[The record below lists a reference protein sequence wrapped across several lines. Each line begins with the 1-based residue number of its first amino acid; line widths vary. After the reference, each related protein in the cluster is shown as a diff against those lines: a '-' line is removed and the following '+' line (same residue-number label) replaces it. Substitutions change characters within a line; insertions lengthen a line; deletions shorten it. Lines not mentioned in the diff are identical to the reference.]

1 MTKEDIFKILKIDNM
16 TDSQKKAVLTT
27 KTPILISAS
36 AGSGKTFVLTTRY
49 LFKILNLKNI
59 HSVKKILVL
68 TFSKA
73 AADEMLNRIFD
84 KMSLIIKKFPN

>member
-73 AADEMLNRIFD
+73 A
-84 KMSLIIKKFPN
+84 

>member
-73 AADEMLNRIFD
+73 AWRRNRKNQQCWKI
-84 KMSLIIKKFPN
+84 